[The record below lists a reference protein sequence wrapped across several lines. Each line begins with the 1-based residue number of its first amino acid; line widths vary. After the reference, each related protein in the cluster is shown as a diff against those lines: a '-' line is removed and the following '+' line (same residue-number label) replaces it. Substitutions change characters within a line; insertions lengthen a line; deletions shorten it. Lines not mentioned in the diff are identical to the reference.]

1 MHQFIFTMKRVYS
14 EAIQKMNSLDL
25 QSFYVFYA
33 DTRIVFFFNY
43 TNCNFI
49 LANVGGLLSLF
60 MGFSVVSIIEILYFM
75 TIRPY
80 CALRKGNTSST
91 PINVIQKPSKSW
103 NSEIGIEV
111 NRSTFAKLNS
121 VTERYGYLE

>member
-1 MHQFIFTMKRVYS
+1 
-14 EAIQKMNSLDL
+14 
-25 QSFYVFYA
+25 
-33 DTRIVFFFNY
+33 
-43 TNCNFI
+43 
-49 LANVGGLLSLF
+49 

-80 CALRKGNTSST
+80 CALRKGNTPST
-91 PINVIQKPSKSW
+91 PINVIQKPRKSW